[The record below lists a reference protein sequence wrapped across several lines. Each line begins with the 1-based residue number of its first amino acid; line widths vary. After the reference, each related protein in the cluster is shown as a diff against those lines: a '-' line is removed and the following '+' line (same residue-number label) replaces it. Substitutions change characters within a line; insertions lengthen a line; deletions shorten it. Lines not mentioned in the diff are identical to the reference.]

1 MLSKQK
7 LSLEIIHYL
16 ISGLLT
22 TILYF
27 VLRYVIYSWLHQAT
41 ISAGFANVIAIIAA
55 FLMNDS
61 YVFKQTSDKRL
72 FRFAMFFLAR
82 ARVVTL
88 GLDMLLAY
96 LLVEKYPE
104 VIGSLVEHDSERI
117 NSVESILSQALMI
130 SLNFAIS
137 KYYIFKRH
145 RSR

>member
-16 ISGLLT
+16 ITGLLT

-82 ARVVTL
+82 VVTL
-88 GLDMLLAY
+88 DLDMLLAY

>member
-7 LSLEIIHYL
+7 LSLEISHYL

-22 TILYF
+22 TILYLI
-27 VLRYVIYSWLHQAT
+27 LRYVIYSWLHQAT

-72 FRFAMFFLAR
+72 FRFAMFFL

>member
-7 LSLEIIHYL
+7 LSLEISHYL

-22 TILYF
+22 TILYLI
-27 VLRYVIYSWLHQAT
+27 LRYVIYSWLHQAT
-41 ISAGFANVIAIIAA
+41 ISAGFANIIAIIAA

-61 YVFKQTSDKRL
+61 YVFKQTSEKRL
-72 FRFAMFFLAR
+72 FRFAMFFL

-104 VIGSLVEHDSERI
+104 VNGSLVEHDSESI
-117 NSVESILSQALMI
+117 NSVADKTAL
-130 SLNFAIS
+130 A
-137 KYYIFKRH
+137 K
-145 RSR
+145 

>member
-7 LSLEIIHYL
+7 LSLEISHYL

-27 VLRYVIYSWLHQAT
+27 VFRYVIYSWLHQAT
-41 ISAGFANVIAIIAA
+41 ISAGFANIIAIIAA

-61 YVFKQTSDKRL
+61 YVFKQTSEKRL
-72 FRFAMFFLAR
+72 FRFAMFFL

-104 VIGSLVEHDSERI
+104 VIGSLVEHDSESI
-117 NSVESILSQALMI
+117 NSVESILS
-130 SLNFAIS
+130 
-137 KYYIFKRH
+137 
-145 RSR
+145 